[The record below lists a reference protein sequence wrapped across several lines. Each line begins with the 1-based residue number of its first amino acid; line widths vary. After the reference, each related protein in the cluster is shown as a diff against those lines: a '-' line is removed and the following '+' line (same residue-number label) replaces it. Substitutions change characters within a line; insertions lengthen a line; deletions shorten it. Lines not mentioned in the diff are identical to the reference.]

1 MKRSIKKWLGWTV
14 GTVLTLA
21 AVSASAQEYFSIEQ
35 VREQAAAGWHGVY
48 QAYGR
53 EITVDVEAYIPS
65 VERVPVDKME
75 FARME
80 PRFPE
85 EETGLLYTIRP
96 EENVF
101 VFETHDYIEQVP
113 TTIDKTY
120 EGCVND
126 PQEWERAYAP
136 GSGLTLSGTVDIA
149 RQALAVMGL
158 EESDWDLAHPYR
170 LATFAFRHPK
180 TKEIVAPGEYMI
192 DFHQM
197 ANGLPLLNHAGAT
210 YRRKTRGNA
219 TIRMDLCTIA
229 SDMYAISCP
238 MVKSSGRV
246 ADDVPLCSFS
256 KVVEAAEKEILAGHI
271 RKIYGLKFGYLLYED
286 PEASSASAQTTHF
299 YAVPVWQLDCLYLNN
314 PRAELPEYGQDETGD
329 EQNSLEYA
337 NLIINAQTGEVQDFM
352 SEKEDRALYQGFLSW
367 EDVQAAP

>member
-113 TTIDKTY
+113 NKIEKTY

-246 ADDVPLCSFS
+246 AGRR
-256 KVVEAAEKEILAGHI
+256 AA
-271 RKIYGLKFGYLLYED
+271 
-286 PEASSASAQTTHF
+286 
-299 YAVPVWQLDCLYLNN
+299 VQL
-314 PRAELPEYGQDETGD
+314 
-329 EQNSLEYA
+329 
-337 NLIINAQTGEVQDFM
+337 F
-352 SEKEDRALYQGFLSW
+352 QGGGSG
-367 EDVQAAP
+367 